1 MRKDSG
7 LQVTD
12 KIILKIQKDNIIEKA
27 IFENQNYILSE
38 TLAEKL
44 EFSDSLDNGIEIKF
58 DNINSKLHLTKIE

>member
-27 IFENQNYILSE
+27 IFENQNYILNE
-38 TLAEKL
+38 TLAESL
-44 EFSDSLDNGIEIKF
+44 EFVDSIENGVEIQF
-58 DNINSKLHLTKIE
+58 DNINSKLYLTKIE